1 MKLAD
6 PWIAVL
12 HRGLV
17 LVAFGLLT
25 LFGPDRSLNWFAPL
39 MLFGAMLDGVLAGA
53 AAARAAYAHERWA
66 WPLAEAL
73 AGVSGIVMIGVW
85 PTAHFPELTWTLTG
99 WAVITAMG
107 ALAAAVS
114 LENRVKR
121 DWLLVAA
128 GVALLRFA
136 VLSIGASRCGE
147 FTIAFC
153 CGAGAVIFAA
163 LFLGRI
169 LKAPVTAGAAG
180 GSRLQSFAR

>member
-17 LVAFGLLT
+17 MIAFGLLT
-25 LFGPDRSLNWFAPL
+25 IFGPGRSLNWFAPL
-39 MLFGAMLDGVLAGA
+39 MLFGAMMDGVLAGA

-107 ALAAAVS
+107 ALAAAVG
-114 LENRVKR
+114 LGKRVPR
-121 DWLLVAA
+121 DWLLPAA
-128 GVALLRFA
+128 GIVLLRFA
-136 VLSIGASRCGE
+136 VLGIGAMGSGE
-147 FTIAFC
+147 FTIAAC
-153 CGAGAVIFAA
+153 SGAGALVFAA
-163 LFLGRI
+163 
-169 LKAPVTAGAAG
+169 
-180 GSRLQSFAR
+180 

>member
-39 MLFGAMLDGVLAGA
+39 MLLGAMTDGVLAVA

-66 WPLAEAL
+66 WLCVEGF
-73 AGVSGIVMIGVW
+73 AGVSGILVIAVW

-99 WAVITAMG
+99 WAAITAVG
-107 ALAAAVS
+107 AVAAAID
-114 LENRVKR
+114 LGTRVTR
-121 DWLLVAA
+121 DWLLAA
-128 GVALLRFA
+128 GGVVLLRFA
-136 VLSIGASRCGE
+136 VLGIGAIRSGE
-147 FTIAFC
+147 FAIAASS
-153 CGAGAVIFAA
+153 GAGALIFAA
-163 LFLGRI
+163 LFLARV
-169 LKAPVTAGAAG
+169 LKVRVTHGAASDKG
-180 GSRLQSFAR
+180 LQLFAR